1 METLKQK
8 VIAIEE
14 EIEQVEVEEMQFVS
28 GSVDESDSIDNQQNP
43 KHVETVTDEMGNVD
57 EQDKQ
62 ASGSESEIHEQ
73 ELEQEQEEPT
83 SEIITEEPSIVEPQE
98 TIVQDEVQDESP
110 KPVVSEK
117 TLVAGVGE
125 KVVGEHYRSGTWVE
139 GYYRADGTYVSGHY
153 RSDAIVSEHIS
164 DIPDSYRSTSANS
177 STIEKNEIDKS
188 TNVVE
193 QDSSEQKS
201 PNVTSNQY
209 RNSNWKRK
217 PHNFSKEQMDN
228 MRSYGS
234 PLELTTLPPTD
245 EEIEILGKHGIS
257 VEKIADS
264 NYIAKLRLYRNL
276 CERGD
281 EPMETLDEFL
291 NNSADV
297 AKHKLSG
304 GKYVH
309 ACSAARGVMYIS
321 PSVWNK
327 VMEQACIVCV
337 YFGPHANQFFYIETP
352 EDFMKLVEKDD
363 VVIKITGSEKVNVV
377 GALYNGLLRDVKGT
391 AYTLIR
397 VAAHT
402 EMDAVFAR
410 YVGAMKDDNEET
422 YNLDEF

>member
-1 METLKQK
+1 MMTNLLKVVVHKAKQ
-8 VIAIEE
+8 
-14 EIEQVEVEEMQFVS
+14 EVEEQEEDIS
-28 GSVDESDSIDNQQNP
+28 SVEDDDSVIDEI
-43 KHVETVTDEMGNVD
+43 E
-57 EQDKQ
+57 
-62 ASGSESEIHEQ
+62 
-73 ELEQEQEEPT
+73 ELEINKDTSKSENTIQNVEED
-83 SEIITEEPSIVEPQE
+83 SIVEADPCE
-98 TIVQDEVQDESP
+98 E
-110 KPVVSEK
+110 VVSS
-117 TLVAGVGE
+117 
-125 KVVGEHYRSGTWVE
+125 HYRSGTWVE
-139 GYYRADGTYVSGHY
+139 PYYREDGTYVSGYY
-153 RSDAIVSEHIS
+153 RSDSIVSEHTREAS
-164 DIPDSYRSTSANS
+164 DYSSQRSCDGENGSIVDEKEDVTTRNQQNHSTS
-177 STIEKNEIDKS
+177 TR
-188 TNVVE
+188 T
-193 QDSSEQKS
+193 
-201 PNVTSNQY
+201 P
-209 RNSNWKRK
+209 RNSNWKRE
-217 PHNFSKEQMDN
+217 PHNFSKEQMNN

-245 EEIEILGKHGIS
+245 EEVEILGKHGIS

-281 EPMETLDEFL
+281 EPIETLDEFL

-410 YVGAMKDDNEET
+410 YVGAMRDDNEDT